1 MRLHNVVRR
10 PVISSCGSP
19 REKCF
24 EFLDQHLKRIIQED
38 CSCIKDSGDFI
49 NKTKNVSSIPE
60 NATVI
65 TVDVAELY
73 ASISYEADSRTL
85 RESLDK
91 QNKKS
96 ISEDLVKMA
105 ELVLKNNFF
114 EFNSKI
120 RQVSGTVI
128 GITICVSFYRQV
140 WENFSRNATIANPGC
155 KPCSMLILAEFL
167 FLLRWFCVFFEKGL
181 PCLFFYCFYIFIY
194 DLWFVTFIDKPLF
207 ELLTIL
213 IEVIWCSQNLWCST
227 YSFGS

>member
-1 MRLHNVVRR
+1 M
-10 PVISSCGSP
+10 
-19 REKCF
+19 
-24 EFLDQHLKRIIQED
+24 QED

-73 ASISYEADSRTL
+73 ASISYVADSRTL

-91 QNKKS
+91 QDKKS

-140 WENFSRNATIANPGC
+140 
-155 KPCSMLILAEFL
+155 
-167 FLLRWFCVFFEKGL
+167 
-181 PCLFFYCFYIFIY
+181 
-194 DLWFVTFIDKPLF
+194 
-207 ELLTIL
+207 
-213 IEVIWCSQNLWCST
+213 
-227 YSFGS
+227 

>member
-24 EFLDQHLKRIIQED
+24 EFLDQHLKRIMQED

-91 QNKKS
+91 QDKKS

-140 WENFSRNATIANPGC
+140 
-155 KPCSMLILAEFL
+155 
-167 FLLRWFCVFFEKGL
+167 
-181 PCLFFYCFYIFIY
+181 
-194 DLWFVTFIDKPLF
+194 
-207 ELLTIL
+207 
-213 IEVIWCSQNLWCST
+213 
-227 YSFGS
+227 

>member
-1 MRLHNVVRR
+1 M
-10 PVISSCGSP
+10 
-19 REKCF
+19 
-24 EFLDQHLKRIIQED
+24 QED

-65 TVDVAELY
+65 TVDVAESY

-91 QNKKS
+91 QDKKS

-140 WENFSRNATIANPGC
+140 
-155 KPCSMLILAEFL
+155 
-167 FLLRWFCVFFEKGL
+167 
-181 PCLFFYCFYIFIY
+181 
-194 DLWFVTFIDKPLF
+194 
-207 ELLTIL
+207 
-213 IEVIWCSQNLWCST
+213 
-227 YSFGS
+227 